1 MKDLLTLEDFQPRRL
16 NQKFSCKENR
26 VKYNNNK
33 ANKLRNHLKP
43 INNPLLNNFRILKA
57 LLNDEKEKIFHR
69 QFLLGRTYDFSKTTH
84 LAKWGDKMHYALYDY
99 ILIQLD
105 NEMVKVI
112 NQSFK
117 V

>member
-1 MKDLLTLEDFQPRRL
+1 MKDLLTLEEFQPRRL

-43 INNPLLNNFRILKA
+43 INKPLLNNFRILSS
-57 LLNDEKEKIFHR
+57 LLMNEKEKIFHR
-69 QFLLGRTYDFSKTTH
+69 QFLMGRAYDFSKWTH
-84 LAKWGDKMHYALYDY
+84 LENWGNKMHYALYDY

-105 NEMVKVI
+105 NDMVKII
-112 NQSFK
+112 NPSIG
-117 V
+117 